1 MSNRP
6 LNIGEEAKVQMPMK
20 TVASL
25 IVIVAMGVWGYF
37 GIVEKLNQHSTR
49 LELMEKDLTEN
60 TDFRI
65 KWPRGQLGSLPA
77 DSEQFMMI
85 EDLYK
90 TTDKLNAHIENM
102 ALNKVNIEFLRKQ
115 MDKVLSDIEKLN
127 SNSTKLELMQKDLI
141 ENTEFRIKWP
151 RGQLGSLPADSEQ
164 FMMIED
170 LYKTTDKLNMH
181 IESMAL
187 NKINIEFLTK
197 QLEKALEDIEELKDS
212 NRDMHYK
219 NGNGG

>member
-1 MSNRP
+1 LVKKA
-6 LNIGEEAKVQMPMK
+6 LNISEEAAVQMPMK

-25 IVIVAMGVWGYF
+25 IVIVALGTMGYF
-37 GIVEKLNQHSTR
+37 NMVERLNQHSTR

-90 TTDKLNAHIENM
+90 TTDKLNAHIESM

-115 MDKVLSDIEKLN
+115 MDKVLIDIEKL
-127 SNSTKLELMQKDLI
+127 KD
-141 ENTEFRIKWP
+141 
-151 RGQLGSLPADSEQ
+151 Q
-164 FMMIED
+164 
-170 LYKTTDKLNMH
+170 
-181 IESMAL
+181 
-187 NKINIEFLTK
+187 
-197 QLEKALEDIEELKDS
+197 
-212 NRDMHYK
+212 NREMKYT
-219 NGNGG
+219 NGNGSYAQ